1 MRYLAGLIALWSA
14 MAASG
19 QSPTLLSVLV
29 AARDNQNGKLTN
41 ERFWNALGISP
52 AVRRTSARGITA
64 TFRRFDCNPCSAQ
77 LLAQT
82 TLESLDDSDELL
94 KVSNENETRLLLIH
108 NQDGISRLVDY
119 LDAEMSEYAPP
130 EFSIYS
136 SAGRTFVQITTFPR
150 GGTGLAD
157 FPADWYEVHE
167 SRFRWVLRVPQ
178 SGNQAN
184 ADPARDWSA
193 SFVGSDF
200 VHGVEILKF
209 AYSAQFGS
217 GFSSGGAANE
227 IDLWNDE
234 RAVAFSRQK
243 GQTLF
248 KFDGRRSNTTK
259 EFVDFMFSEAG
270 DVYDFPEE
278 QSRFYRLLS
287 DHLLEIARNPRD
299 PRREWLRQLLERKR
313 DVPTLKPVREAFV
326 NAR

>member
-1 MRYLAGLIALWSA
+1 MRYLAALTALWGAVVASA
-14 MAASG
+14 
-19 QSPTLLSVLV
+19 QSPTFLSILE
-29 AARDNQNGKLTN
+29 AAKDNQSGKLTN
-41 ERFWNALGISP
+41 EQFWNALGISP
-52 AVRRTSARGITA
+52 AVRPTSARGTTA
-64 TFRRFDCNPCSAQ
+64 TFRRLGCPCSVQRIAWY
-77 LLAQT
+77 
-82 TLESLDDSDELL
+82 TLESLDDFDELVQ
-94 KVSNENETRLLLIH
+94 VSEGNQARLLLIH

-130 EFSIYS
+130 EFSILTA
-136 SAGRTFVQITTFPR
+136 AGNTFVQVTTFPR

-167 SRFRWVLRVPQ
+167 NHFRWVLRVPQ

-193 SFVGSDF
+193 NFVGSDF

-248 KFDGRRSNTTK
+248 KFDRRRSNTTK